1 MKLTAEQR
9 IQRAHVALMNDP
21 KYCLFSG
28 IFMIG
33 KAEVKDNIPTA
44 CTNGRDV
51 FYGRKFVNKLSE
63 AELRGLIL
71 HEAKHKAFRHLTIW
85 KHLYEQDARR
95 ANMACDYVIN
105 LMIHDSDPEG
115 KFVKLPEGG
124 LLDEQFRG
132 MDAATVF
139 RLLKNKCQGGKGN
152 KPKDATE
159 SGNESGSGDG
169 SGNEGFD
176 DHDWEGANEMTQS
189 ERETLA
195 NEVDQA
201 LRQGAILAGKLKGNV
216 PREITD
222 ALTPKVNWRE
232 ALRDFVTS
240 HCAERDEAT
249 WRRPSRRWI
258 SQDVYMPSS
267 ISDTLGRIVVGIDMS
282 GSIGTEEI
290 GQFLGE
296 LKSICDAVKPDGI
309 DILYWDTE
317 VCRHEPYERDQL
329 DSILQST
336 KPAGGGGTN
345 PQCIPDYIKAK
356 RIKTE
361 CAVILTDGHVSRW
374 GDGWTMP
381 LLWGITTEN
390 ITAPV
395 GKSVTIQ

>member
-33 KAEVKDNIPTA
+33 KVEVKDNIPTA

-124 LLDEQFRG
+124 CLDEQFRG

-159 SGNESGSGDG
+159 SGDEMGNGGG

-356 RIKTE
+356 RIKAE

-374 GDGWTMP
+374 GDSWSMP

>member
-9 IQRAHVALMNDP
+9 VQRAHVALMNDP

-28 IFMIG
+28 VFMLG
-33 KAEVKDNIPTA
+33 KVEIRDDIPTA

-51 FYGRKFVNKLSE
+51 MYGRKFVDKLSE
-63 AELRGLIL
+63 QELRGLIL

-85 KHLYEQDARR
+85 DYLYKQDARR

-105 LMIHDSDPEG
+105 LQIHDSDPEG
-115 KFVKLPEGG
+115 KFVKLPKGG

-132 MDAATVF
+132 MDTPTVF
-139 RLLKNKCQGGKGN
+139 KLLEGKCGRKGN
-152 KPKDATE
+152 QQSEGGDGNEQHDGE
-159 SGNESGSGDG
+159 SGAGLDE
-169 SGNEGFD
+169 
-176 DHDWEGANEMTQS
+176 HDWEGAQEMTQS

-195 NEVDQA
+195 NDIDQA
-201 LRQGAILAGKLKGNV
+201 LRQGAILAGKMKGNV

-222 ALTPKVNWRE
+222 ALTPKVDWRQ

-240 HCAERDEAT
+240 HCAERDEST
-249 WRRPSRRWI
+249 WRRPARRWI

-267 ISDTLGRIVVGIDMS
+267 ISETLGRIVVGIDMS
-282 GSIGTEEI
+282 GSIGTNEI

-296 LKSICDAVKPDGI
+296 LKSICETVKPDGV

-329 DSILQST
+329 DSLLQST
-336 KPAGGGGTN
+336 KPAGGGGTD

-356 RIKTE
+356 AIKAE
-361 CAVILTDGHVSRW
+361 CAVVLTDGLVGSW
-374 GDGWTMP
+374 GNGWSMP
-381 LLWGITTEN
+381 LLWGITTQG
-390 ITAPV
+390 ITAQV